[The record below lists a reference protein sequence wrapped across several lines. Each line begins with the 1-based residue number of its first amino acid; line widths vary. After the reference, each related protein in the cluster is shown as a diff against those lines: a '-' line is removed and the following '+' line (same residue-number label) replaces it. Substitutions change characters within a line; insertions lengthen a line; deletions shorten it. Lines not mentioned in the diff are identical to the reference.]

1 MIPQNTSRRPEQA
14 IELGPRHGYRI
25 ENDQAF
31 INAELQVPPQHP
43 GGEWTLQLWASDHPY
58 QEGALTGLKVAEIA
72 VGLPT
77 PLGPYLHQVEAQAPA
92 QLPLQG
98 RAYAMVLALVKRE
111 RDGQTTV
118 DAFANY
124 AELQTFIAP
133 HFEGQVG
140 YQLHG
145 DEAVLVADGIANP
158 RLDGNVS
165 GTLSL
170 SLWAFPEAGAS
181 ADGLCLAA
189 AELGSV
195 SGQFWLPDV
204 ESRVAFSAP
213 PVGRYRLAML
223 LSEWTA
229 DGYVARDRREF
240 DALYERRAPAPVAPA
255 EALRLVPKSVETS
268 APAPASGL
276 VSIQTASA
284 DELAKVKGLTLKLAQ
299 EIVKA
304 RPFASLADLIR
315 VRGIGEKTIE
325 RLKSFLTL

>member
-1 MIPQNTSRRPEQA
+1 MIQQNTSRRPEQA

-25 ENDQAF
+25 EHDHAF
-31 INAELQVPPQHP
+31 INADLQVPPHHP
-43 GGEWTLQLWASDHPY
+43 GGEWSLELWATDHAY
-58 QEGALTGLKVAEIA
+58 DGGALTGQKVAEIA

-111 RDGQTTV
+111 RDGQVMV

-124 AELQTFIAP
+124 AEPQAFIGP
-133 HFEGQVG
+133 RFEGQVG
-140 YQLHG
+140 CQLQAG
-145 DEAVLVADGIANP
+145 EAVLTADGISNP
-158 RLDGNVS
+158 RADGNVS
-165 GTLSL
+165 GTLAL
-170 SLWAFPEAGAS
+170 ELWAFPEADAS
-181 ADGLCLAA
+181 ADGLRLGA

-195 SGQFWLPDV
+195 HGQFWLPAV
-204 ESRVAFSAP
+204 ERRVALSEP
-213 PVGRYRLAML
+213 PLGRYRLSLL
-223 LSEWTA
+223 LSEWTGN
-229 DGYVARDRREF
+229 GYVARDRRELE
-240 DALYERRAPAPVAPA
+240 AIYERPAPAVPAGTPRRLPKPV
-255 EALRLVPKSVETS
+255 EAG

-315 VRGIGEKTIE
+315 VRGIGEKTVE